1 MDTSNK
7 RAAFDLRDDVDPP
20 PKPKPLP
27 RSRSN
32 TAIKSTSPSIARAT
46 NPEKPLGIVDSSV
59 RVTVPKPRPSIMRLP
74 SSDSESGHN
83 DDKSE
88 NEENRSDEDEGEENE
103 KAVGKAISQQTA
115 QDRAKRLSRL
125 MGSHSAPGSR
135 YTSPQRPQRT
145 LARSPPPSPPSEGE
159 RQMRLDL
166 SEIPVE
172 KLETK
177 RTKFGIEDETDDD
190 DEKGADN
197 SSVKRGKRRTG
208 RFYTRAARLIAHHK
222 SSRIPGLFRVP
233 AETSP
238 ETASGAQTPTYERD
252 PNHYVPRPE
261 AYREGYLSSLLK
273 LYNEQGVGSALS
285 HIPSG
290 HDAITR
296 AAHRRDIN
304 AYPLIGSTPSGATT
318 PTHTPGRSPA
328 GSPASSGAT
337 TPKPK
342 HQKWYYKNPQ
352 SQSTGALSDL
362 VSSSTVLAHPT
373 TGSTQTSKVIRPKAK
388 HRPLSST
395 ALDTVMG
402 KKKKAVKPDDSIRIQ
417 VHIAETMQR
426 QGYLIMICRALM
438 TYGAPTHRLEG
449 NVMLQIKA

>member
-7 RAAFDLRDDVDPP
+7 RAAFDLPDDADPP

-32 TAIKSTSPSIARAT
+32 TGIKSISPSVSRATSP
-46 NPEKPLGIVDSSV
+46 EKSLGIVEQSV
-59 RVTVPKPRPSIMRLP
+59 RKPAPKPRPSIMRLP

-83 DDKSE
+83 DDE
-88 NEENRSDEDEGEENE
+88 PEDEENRSDEDEGENE

-115 QDRAKRLSRL
+115 QDRAERLSRM

-135 YTSPQRPQRT
+135 YTSPRRPQRT

-159 RQMRLDL
+159 RGMRLDL
-166 SEIPVE
+166 SEIRLE

-197 SSVKRGKRRTG
+197 SSIKRGKRRTG

-222 SSRIPGLFRVP
+222 TSRIPGLFRVP

-296 AAHRRDIN
+296 AAHRRDDN
-304 AYPLIGSTPSGATT
+304 THPLMGSTPSGATT
-318 PTHTPGRSPA
+318 PTHSAGRSPA

-337 TPKPK
+337 TPKAK

-373 TGSTQTSKVIRPKAK
+373 TASTQASKAIRPKAK
-388 HRPLSST
+388 HRPLSMT

-402 KKKKAVKPDDSIRIQ
+402 LKKKAAKNDDSIRIQ

-449 NVMLQIKA
+449 I

>member
-7 RAAFDLRDDVDPP
+7 RAAFDLRDDADPP

-32 TAIKSTSPSIARAT
+32 TAIKSTFFSVSRAT
-46 NPEKPLGIVDSSV
+46 SFENFLGIVEPAV
-59 RVTVPKPRPSIMRLP
+59 RAPVPKPRPSIMRLP

-83 DDKSE
+83 DDKPE
-88 NEENRSDEDEGEENE
+88 DEENRSDEDESEENE

-115 QDRAKRLSRL
+115 QDRAERLSRM

-135 YTSPQRPQRT
+135 YTSPRRPQRT

-159 RQMRLDL
+159 RGMRLDL
-166 SEIPVE
+166 SEIRLE

-197 SSVKRGKRRTG
+197 LSIKRGKRRTG

-222 SSRIPGLFRVP
+222 TSRIPGLFRVP

-296 AAHRRDIN
+296 AAHRRDDN
-304 AYPLIGSTPSGATT
+304 THPLMGSTPSGATT
-318 PTHTPGRSPA
+318 PTHSARTSPA
-328 GSPASSGAT
+328 GSTASSGAT
-337 TPKPK
+337 TPKAK

-373 TGSTQTSKVIRPKAK
+373 TASTQTSKVIRPKAK
-388 HRPLSST
+388 HRPLSMT

-402 KKKKAVKPDDSIRIQ
+402 LKKKAAKNDNSIRIQ

-449 NVMLQIKA
+449 M